1 MANTIAD
8 STPFPFCQTRENLCK
23 NLCKN
28 PCKNC
33 FKRHTPNITLNLC
46 KPTNLLSS
54 IPSDRYPDIPL
65 SGKPGRE

>member
-1 MANTIAD
+1 
-8 STPFPFCQTRENLCK
+8 
-23 NLCKN
+23 
-28 PCKNC
+28 
-33 FKRHTPNITLNLC
+33 LNLC